1 MALLGSLAS
10 SSASLERGGV
20 TNKFYAEHTSFFF
33 TFLNIDEIVMASVNL
48 SCIGYFDQPNTGFTA
63 HLYTGKSMKNTSST
77 EADVQ

>member
-1 MALLGSLAS
+1 MRHSREEVLLISFTLS
-10 SSASLERGGV
+10 THL
-20 TNKFYAEHTSFFF
+20 FFF

-48 SCIGYFDQPNTGFTA
+48 SCIGYFDQPNTGFTV